1 MTEEATK
8 LNPSI
13 VILKTGEK
21 LITIL
26 QEVFE
31 GEGDDRRGICLMMNY
46 PYELTMLNTQTDDIE
61 QELQVKYSKWCPYA
75 VDSQYRIPYDCVMTI
90 ASPDPGLAGAY
101 QDKIALLE
109 EKKKTAEEQTTNWKL
124 QQEEIEK
131 VINETPISEVE
142 VV

>member
-46 PYELTMLNTQTDDIE
+46 PYELTMLNAQTDDIE

>member
-1 MTEEATK
+1 MTEESPK

-46 PYELTMLNTQTDDIE
+46 PYELTMLNAPSEDVE

-90 ASPDPGLAGAY
+90 ASPDPGLASAY
-101 QDKIALLE
+101 QQKIDTLE
-109 EKKKTAEEQTTNWKL
+109 ERKKSAEQETTNWEL
-124 QQEEIEK
+124 QQKEIEK
-131 VINETPISEVE
+131 VINETPLSEVE